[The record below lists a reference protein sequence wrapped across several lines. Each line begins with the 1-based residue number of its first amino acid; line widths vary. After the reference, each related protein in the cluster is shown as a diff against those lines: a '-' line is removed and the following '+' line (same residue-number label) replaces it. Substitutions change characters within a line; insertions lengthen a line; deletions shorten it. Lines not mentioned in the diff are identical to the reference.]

1 MKLGKKQLILT
12 GLVLTLGAAV
22 YLNWQFS
29 SNTDLLS
36 GADAVSVSKELGE
49 AEFVNTSSDK
59 KVGESS
65 TEKST
70 VKSTAKETEKA
81 TEKNTN
87 DKTTTTSLN
96 SDEYFAQAK
105 LEREETQDKIAE
117 MTQDILESVEESDT
131 AKTEAV
137 TQAAQLATILEQQ
150 TNIESLIKAKG
161 FEDCLVFIQNGE
173 CSIVVKDSKLTDEDT
188 LIIKDIVT
196 GQTGIS
202 IDKIKISAV

>member
-1 MKLGKKQLILT
+1 MKFGKKQLILT
-12 GLVLTLGAAV
+12 GLILTLGAAV

-59 KVGESS
+59 KAGES
-65 TEKST
+65 
-70 VKSTAKETEKA
+70 ATEKA
-81 TEKNTN
+81 TNSE
-87 DKTTTTSLN
+87 KTTN
-96 SDEYFAQAK
+96 AEKGSDEYFAQAK
-105 LEREETQDKIAE
+105 VDRQQTQDKIAE
-117 MTQDILESVEESDT
+117 MTQEIIESSEESES

-137 TQAAQLATILEQQ
+137 AQAAELATIMEQQ
-150 TNIESLIKAKG
+150 TNVESLIKAKG

-173 CSIVVKDSKLTDEDT
+173 CSVVVKDSELTGEDT
-188 LIIKDIVT
+188 LIIKDIAT
-196 GQTGIS
+196 GQTGVS

>member
-1 MKLGKKQLILT
+1 MKLGKKELVLT

-36 GADAVSVSKELGE
+36 GANAVSVSKELGE

-59 KVGESS
+59 KVGETS
-65 TEKST
+65 TQKSNT
-70 VKSTAKETEKA
+70 KA
-81 TEKNTN
+81 TEKNTSS
-87 DKTTTTSLN
+87 KTPTTKSSN

-105 LEREETQDKIAE
+105 LDREETQDKIAE
-117 MTQDILESVEESDT
+117 MTQEILESVEENDT

-137 TQAAQLATILEQQ
+137 AKAAQLATILEQQ
-150 TNIESLIKAKG
+150 TNVESLIKAKG
-161 FEDCLVFIQNGE
+161 FENCLVFIQNEE
-173 CSIVVKDSKLTDEDT
+173 CSIVVKDSNLTDEDT
-188 LIIKDIVT
+188 LIIKDIAT

-202 IDKIKISAV
+202 IDKIKISSV

>member
-1 MKLGKKQLILT
+1 MKLGKKELILT
-12 GLVLTLGAAV
+12 GLVLTLGGAV

-36 GADAVSVSKELGE
+36 SSNLVSVSKELGE

-59 KVGESS
+59 KVSETPTQNATTKKSEQS
-65 TEKST
+65 TSTKGTSAKS
-70 VKSTAKETEKA
+70 
-81 TEKNTN
+81 
-87 DKTTTTSLN
+87 

-105 LEREETQDKIAE
+105 LDREETQDKIAE
-117 MTQDILESVEESDT
+117 MTQEVLKSTEENEA

-150 TNIESLIKAKG
+150 TNVESLIKAKG
-161 FEDCLVFIQNGE
+161 FEDCLVFIQNSE
-173 CSIVVKDSKLTDEDT
+173 CSIVVKDSDLTSEDT
-188 LIIKDIVT
+188 LIIKDIAT
-196 GQTGIS
+196 GQTGVS

>member
-1 MKLGKKQLILT
+1 MKLGKKELVLT

-59 KVGESS
+59 KAGESS
-65 TEKST
+65 TEKSNT
-70 VKSTAKETEKA
+70 KA
-81 TEKNTN
+81 TEKNTSN
-87 DKTTTTSLN
+87 KTPTTKSSN

-105 LEREETQDKIAE
+105 LDREETQDKIAE
-117 MTQDILESVEESDT
+117 MTQEILESVEENDT

-137 TQAAQLATILEQQ
+137 AQAAQLAKILEQQ
-150 TNIESLIKAKG
+150 TNVESLIKAKG
-161 FEDCLVFIQNGE
+161 FENCLVFIQNEE
-173 CSIVVKDSKLTDEDT
+173 CSIVVKDSNLTDEDT
-188 LIIKDIVT
+188 LIIKDIAT

-202 IDKIKISAV
+202 IDKIKISSV

>member
-36 GADAVSVSKELGE
+36 GADSVSVSKELGE

-59 KVGESS
+59 KAGESTTEKYTTKA

-70 VKSTAKETEKA
+70 NS
-81 TEKNTN
+81 
-87 DKTTTTSLN
+87 KTTATSPDSALN

-105 LEREETQDKIAE
+105 LDREETQDKISE
-117 MTQDILESVEESDT
+117 MTQEVLDSVEENDT
-131 AKTEAV
+131 VKTEAV
-137 TQAAQLATILEQQ
+137 IQAAELATILEQQ

-161 FEDCLVFIQNGE
+161 FEECLAFIQNGE
-173 CSIVVKDSKLTDEDT
+173 CSIVVKDGDLTDEDT
-188 LIIKDIVT
+188 IIIKDIAT

>member
-29 SNTDLLS
+29 SNTNLLS

-59 KVGESS
+59 KAGESS

-70 VKSTAKETEKA
+70 VKSTTKETEKA

-87 DKTTTTSLN
+87 DKTTATSLN

-188 LIIKDIVT
+188 LIIKDIAT

>member
-1 MKLGKKQLILT
+1 MTLGKKELLLT
-12 GLVLTLGAAV
+12 GLVLTLGGAV

-29 SNTDLLS
+29 TNADLLS
-36 GADAVSVSKELGE
+36 SSNVVSVSKELGE

-59 KVGESS
+59 KVDES
-65 TEKST
+65 TTQKAT
-70 VKSTAKETEKA
+70 VKKDEQSTSTKA
-81 TEKNTN
+81 TPK
-87 DKTTTTSLN
+87 KS

-105 LEREETQDKIAE
+105 LDREETQDKIAE
-117 MTQDILESVEESDT
+117 MTQEILKSAEESEA

-150 TNIESLIKAKG
+150 TNVESLIKAKG

-173 CSIVVKDSKLTDEDT
+173 CSIIVKDNDLTSEDT
-188 LIIKDIVT
+188 IIIKDIVT
-196 GQTGIS
+196 GQTGVA

>member
-1 MKLGKKQLILT
+1 MKLGKKELVLT

-36 GADAVSVSKELGE
+36 GANAVSVSKELGE

-65 TEKST
+65 TQKSNT
-70 VKSTAKETEKA
+70 KA
-81 TEKNTN
+81 TEKNTSS
-87 DKTTTTSLN
+87 KTPTTKSSN

-105 LEREETQDKIAE
+105 LDREETQDKIAE
-117 MTQDILESVEESDT
+117 MTQEILESVEENDT

-137 TQAAQLATILEQQ
+137 AKAAQLATILEQQ
-150 TNIESLIKAKG
+150 TNVESLIKAKG
-161 FEDCLVFIQNGE
+161 FENCLVFIQNEE
-173 CSIVVKDSKLTDEDT
+173 CSIVVKDNNLTDEDT
-188 LIIKDIVT
+188 LIIKDIAT

-202 IDKIKISAV
+202 IDKIKISSV

>member
-1 MKLGKKQLILT
+1 MKLGKKELVLT

-36 GADAVSVSKELGE
+36 GANAVSVSKELGE

-65 TEKST
+65 TQKSNT
-70 VKSTAKETEKA
+70 KS
-81 TEKNTN
+81 TEKNTSS
-87 DKTTTTSLN
+87 KTPTTKSSN

-105 LEREETQDKIAE
+105 LDREETQDKIAE
-117 MTQDILESVEESDT
+117 MTQEILESVEENDT

-137 TQAAQLATILEQQ
+137 AKAAQLATILEQQ
-150 TNIESLIKAKG
+150 TNVESLIKAKG
-161 FEDCLVFIQNGE
+161 FENCLVFIQNEE
-173 CSIVVKDSKLTDEDT
+173 CSIVVKDSNLTDEDI
-188 LIIKDIVT
+188 LIIKDIAT

-202 IDKIKISAV
+202 IDKIKISSV

>member
-12 GLVLTLGAAV
+12 GLVLTLGTAV

-36 GADAVSVSKELGE
+36 GSDTVSVSKELGE

-59 KVGESS
+59 KAGESS
-65 TEKST
+65 TKS
-70 VKSTAKETEKA
+70 STTKA
-81 TEKNTN
+81 TEKVS
-87 DKTTTTSLN
+87 DSKTTTTNGTLN

-105 LEREETQDKIAE
+105 LDREETQDKISE
-117 MTQDILESVEESDT
+117 MTQEVLNSVEESDT

-137 TQAAQLATILEQQ
+137 TRAAELATILEQQ
-150 TNIESLIKAKG
+150 TNVESLVIAKG
-161 FEDCLVFIQNGE
+161 FEDCLAFIQNDE
-173 CSIVVKDSKLTDEDT
+173 CSIVVKDSDLTDEDT
-188 LIIKDIVT
+188 LIIKDIAT

>member
-1 MKLGKKQLILT
+1 MKLGKKQLIQT

-29 SNTDLLS
+29 NNTDLLS

-59 KVGESS
+59 KAGESS

-70 VKSTAKETEKA
+70 TKSTIKA
-81 TEKNTN
+81 TEKTTDN
-87 DKTTTTSLN
+87 KTTPTSAN

-105 LEREETQDKIAE
+105 LNREETQDKIAE

-150 TNIESLIKAKG
+150 TNVESLIKAKG

-188 LIIKDIVT
+188 LIIKDIAT

-202 IDKIKISAV
+202 IDKIKISSV